1 MSKKI
6 ISIHNTTN
14 AIATF
19 RLFSD
24 LTPDTSTG
32 PSTVPPHPS
41 KRDNLWTIPP
51 QEFFGN
57 WDGTVPVNDNSAS
70 YYAANHL
77 EITLYTR
84 DERTQYLGEVL
95 GSWSLWANNW
105 RTNFTVQYVNGIGW
119 EGRPVHTLRGGDKG
133 GDGTFLKLHI
143 SEHPC
148 FSNFH
153 DRYQLSAVAITPAEQ
168 ARQTAETFK
177 TAIPKMGISK
187 QSSKDDLKGA
197 LQSSYMDDVK
207 AQASQRGFQSLGVLV
222 GGGGSV
228 GVGAEVCTGWLTG
241 LSGESAGSSYSI
253 TSTAVTVG
261 AEEGATGFIGVY
273 MSTEPADSAGG
284 LEFFSEVGAGLGVG
298 VAYRDFATW
307 GGEVGQMVMVTTGEE
322 LELSVGIGDT
332 VVVGG

>member
-1 MSKKI
+1 VSKTI
-6 ISIHNTTN
+6 ISIHNTTD
-14 AIATF
+14 AIAEF
-19 RLFSD
+19 RQFY
-24 LTPDTSTG
+24 PNGSTA
-32 PSTVPPHPS
+32 SSIPPHPN
-41 KRDNLWTIPP
+41 KGDNLWKLGDAGFPDAWGSGSGQI
-51 QEFFGN
+51 
-57 WDGTVPVNDNSAS
+57 PVNDNSAS
-70 YYAANHL
+70 YYDGNHL
-77 EITLYTR
+77 ELVLYAR
-84 DERTQYLGEVL
+84 DDGAPGGLGPLL

-105 RTNFTVQYVNGIGW
+105 RTNFAVQYIDGIGW
-119 EGRPVHTLRGGDKG
+119 QGRPVRALRGDRGN
-133 GDGTFLKLHI
+133 DGTFLKLHI

-148 FSNFH
+148 FSNFY

-168 ARQTAETFK
+168 ARETAETFK

-197 LQSSYMDDVK
+197 LHSSHMDDVK
-207 AQASQRGFQSLGVLV
+207 AQALQRGFQSLGVLV
-222 GGGGSV
+222 GGGGSL

-241 LSGESAGSSYSI
+241 LSGKSAGSSYCI

-261 AEEGATGFIGVY
+261 AEEGATGFVGVY

-332 VVVGG
+332 IVVGG